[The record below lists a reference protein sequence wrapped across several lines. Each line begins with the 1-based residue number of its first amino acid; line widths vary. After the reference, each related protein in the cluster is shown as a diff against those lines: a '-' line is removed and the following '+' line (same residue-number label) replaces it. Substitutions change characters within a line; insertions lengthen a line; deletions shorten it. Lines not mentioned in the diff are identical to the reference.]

1 MPKGELAVL
10 ACDSGRSF
18 AQKIADQLKTVCETE
33 GGTFGGLTEAGEK
46 WFANGE
52 VKYVIEESIRGND
65 VYVIQCVTD
74 TTTSR
79 TINDNLLAALG
90 AVDAAH
96 QADAGTVTAVLPH
109 FPYARQ
115 ERRTAREGITARV
128 VARLLETAGA
138 DRVIT
143 LDIHSEAIGGFF
155 ERAVLEDVHASG
167 PILDYFATHHLPTI
181 QKQGLVAVAP
191 DVGSANKAR
200 HVSRKL
206 HSDLAI
212 ADKERVERTERDE
225 QGDEIVKATTDMRLV
240 GEVRDKAVF
249 VFDDMIDTG
258 GTMISLL
265 ELLRSRDARP
275 VYLATALPLFSSDAV
290 DRFAGAKKKGLFEVL
305 IGTDVVPRSDAFL
318 AEHRDWYKEVSMA
331 PLFARVICNLN
342 REHSISRLIE

>member
-1 MPKGELAVL
+1 MPKGQLAVL
-10 ACDSGRSF
+10 ACDSGRCF
-18 AQKIADQLKTVCETE
+18 AQKVADELERICKTE
-33 GGTFGGLTEAGEK
+33 GGTFAGLTQGGET

-52 VKYVIEESIRGND
+52 VKFIIEESIRGND

-90 AVDAAH
+90 GVDAAH

-115 ERRTAREGITARV
+115 ERRTGREGITARV
-128 VARLLETAGA
+128 IARLLETAGA

-167 PILDYFATHHLPTI
+167 PILDYFSSNHLPALRD
-181 QKQGLVAVAP
+181 QGLVAVAP

-206 HSDLAI
+206 HTDLAI
-212 ADKERVERTERDE
+212 ADKERVERTEKDR
-225 QGDEIVKATTDMRLV
+225 QGNDIIRATTDMRLV
-240 GEVRDKAVF
+240 GDVRGKAAF

-258 GTMISLL
+258 GTMITLL
-265 ELLRSRDARP
+265 EVLRSQGARP
-275 VYLATALPLFSSDAV
+275 VYLATALPLFSRNAV
-290 DRFAGAKKKGLFEVL
+290 KRFADAKKEGLFEVL
-305 IGTDVVPRSDAFL
+305 IGTDVVPRSDSFL
-318 AEHRDWYKEVSMA
+318 SEHADWYTEVSVA
-331 PLFARVICNLN
+331 PLFARVIYNLN
-342 REHSISRLIE
+342 REHSISKLIQ